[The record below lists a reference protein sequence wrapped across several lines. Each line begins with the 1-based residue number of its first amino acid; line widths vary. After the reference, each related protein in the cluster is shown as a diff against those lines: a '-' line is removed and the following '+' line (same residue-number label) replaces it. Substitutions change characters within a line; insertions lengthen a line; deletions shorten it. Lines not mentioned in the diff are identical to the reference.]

1 MEYRYRQI
9 KVAEVDMKEFQKE
22 TPQIGPSR
30 FNFQLVKSQI
40 KTLISDGFD
49 VILIYGLYALYDK
62 ELLNMG
68 SVKIFID
75 CDADV
80 RLGRWIKRDLLSS
93 KLPESI
99 SKADKSMM
107 LKNLLTRYLSESRIE
122 MSEFISRT
130 KDFADIVLPRGA
142 EPTGISLIV
151 DGIQHLIKND
161 SEVSSDQIIGFQ
173 TSRPVKGIISSR
185 KKDITFEALSN
196 DNFESRNKRFYDLN

>member
-1 MEYRYRQI
+1 
-9 KVAEVDMKEFQKE
+9 MKEFQEE
-22 TPQIGPSR
+22 TFEIGPSR
-30 FNFQLVKSQI
+30 FNFELVKS
-40 KTLISDGFD
+40 KVENHISDGFD

-75 CDADV
+75 CDADI

-93 KLPESI
+93 KLSESI
-99 SKADKSMM
+99 SKADKSM
-107 LKNLLTRYLSESRIE
+107 LLRNLLMRYLSESRIE

-130 KDFADIVLPRGA
+130 KELADVVLPRGA

-151 DGIQHLIKND
+151 DGIQHLIKNE
-161 SEVSSDQIIGFQ
+161 SEGSIDHTIRFHTSD
-173 TSRPVKGIISSR
+173 PVKNVISSR
-185 KKDITFEALSN
+185 KKDITLEVLSN

>member
-1 MEYRYRQI
+1 MENRYQQI
-9 KVAEVDMKEFQKE
+9 KIAEVNMKEFQEE
-22 TPQIGPSR
+22 TLQIGPSR
-30 FNFQLVKSQI
+30 FNFKLVRSQVESY
-40 KTLISDGFD
+40 ISDGFD

-68 SVKIFID
+68 SIKIFID
-75 CDADV
+75 CDADI

-93 KLPESI
+93 NLSKSI

-122 MSEFISRT
+122 MSEFVSRT
-130 KDFADIVLPRGA
+130 KEYADIVLPRGA

-151 DGIQHLIKND
+151 DGIQHLIRNE
-161 SEVSSDQIIGFQ
+161 SEMSSDHPIRFQ
-173 TSRPVKGIISSR
+173 TSEPVKDVITSK
-185 KKDITFEALSN
+185 KKDITIEALSN